1 MGAVSPAPRPQ
12 PEPAG
17 AARAGD
23 GTPLARL
30 FAIAYRSLI
39 DDLHERLAARG
50 WRNVRQNYGFVLLAA
65 RGPGIQASEI
75 AALMGISKQAA
86 SKLVEA
92 MEQAGYLRRD
102 PHADDLRAKVVTLTG
117 RGDELL
123 AAVEEIYAELE
134 DEWVAIL
141 DRARVD
147 ALRCDLTTVLRA
159 THGGRLPP
167 IRPV

>member
-1 MGAVSPAPRPQ
+1 
-12 PEPAG
+12 
-17 AARAGD
+17 
-23 GTPLARL
+23 L

-39 DDLHERLAARG
+39 DGLHERLADRG
-50 WRNVRQNYGFVLLAA
+50 WRDVRPNYGFVLLAA
-65 RGPGIQASEI
+65 RGSGIQASEI
-75 AALMGISKQAA
+75 AALMDISKQAA

-102 PHADDLRAKVVTLTG
+102 PHADDLRAKVVTLTA
-117 RGDELL
+117 RGAELL

-141 DRARVD
+141 DRDRVD
-147 ALRCDLTTVLRA
+147 ALRADLTTVLRE

>member
-1 MGAVSPAPRPQ
+1 VKPSPAAHR
-12 PEPAG
+12 EPAG
-17 AARAGD
+17 QTAVDA

-30 FAIAYRSLI
+30 FAIGYRSMI
-39 DDLHERLAARG
+39 DALHERLATRG
-50 WRNVRQNYGFVLLAA
+50 WPNVRPNYGFVLLAA

-102 PHADDLRAKVVTLTG
+102 PHTDDLRAKVVTLTAS
-117 RGDELL
+117 GDELL
-123 AAVEEIYAELE
+123 AAVEQIYAELE
-134 DEWVAIL
+134 DEWAAIL
-141 DRARVD
+141 NRDRVD
-147 ALRCDLTTVLRA
+147 AMRADLTTVLRA
-159 THGGRLPP
+159 THGGRLPA

>member
-1 MGAVSPAPRPQ
+1 MTSR
-12 PEPAG
+12 PEPA
-17 AARAGD
+17 RDPPAGD

-30 FAIAYRSLI
+30 FAIAYRSLV
-39 DDLHERLAARG
+39 DGLHERLAARG
-50 WRNVRQNYGFVLLAA
+50 WSNVRPNYGFVLLAA

-102 PHADDLRAKVVTLTG
+102 PHAGDLRAKVVTLTG
-117 RGDELL
+117 LGDELL

-134 DEWVAIL
+134 EEWVAIL
-141 DRARVD
+141 DPARVD
-147 ALRCDLTTVLRA
+147 ALRADLTTVLRA